1 MTRSILTTKAFRKD
15 YKRSSRSG
23 ACDMKLLQSV
33 IDLLSQ
39 DAPLPDFYREHAL
52 IGEWSGCLECHV
64 APDWLLLYERG
75 EETLTLYRLGSHA
88 GLFG

>member
-1 MTRSILTTKAFRKD
+1 MTRSILTTKAFRRD

-23 ACDMKLLQSV
+23 SCDMELLQSV

-39 DAPLPDFYREHAL
+39 GVPLPDSYREHSLA
-52 IGEWSGCLECHV
+52 GEWAGCLECHV
-64 APDWLLLYERG
+64 APDWLLIYERY

-88 GLFG
+88 ELFG

>member
-1 MTRSILTTKAFRKD
+1 MELTAYSFRFFKD

-23 ACDMKLLQSV
+23 SCDMELLQSV

-39 DAPLPDFYREHAL
+39 DDPLPDSYRERSL
-52 IGEWSGCLECHV
+52 SGEWVGCLECHV
-64 APDWLLLYERG
+64 APDWLLIYERD

-88 GLFG
+88 ELFG

>member
-23 ACDMKLLQSV
+23 ACDMELLQSV
-33 IDLLSQ
+33 IDLLSR
-39 DAPLPDFYREHAL
+39 DDPLPDSHREHSL
-52 IGEWSGCLECHV
+52 VGEWAGCLECHV
-64 APDWLLLYERG
+64 APDWLLVYERD

-88 GLFG
+88 ELFG

>member
-23 ACDMKLLQSV
+23 SCDMELLQSV

-39 DAPLPDFYREHAL
+39 DAPLQDSYREQSL
-52 IGEWSGCLECHV
+52 VGE
-64 APDWLLLYERG
+64 
-75 EETLTLYRLGSHA
+75 
-88 GLFG
+88 

>member
-23 ACDMKLLQSV
+23 SCDMELLQSV

-39 DAPLPDFYREHAL
+39 DAPLPDSYREHSL
-52 IGEWSGCLECHV
+52 VGEWVGCLECHV
-64 APDWLLLYERG
+64 APDWLLIYERD
-75 EETLTLYRLGSHA
+75 EETLTPYRLGSHA
-88 GLFG
+88 ELFG

>member
-23 ACDMKLLQSV
+23 ACDMELLQSV

-39 DAPLPDFYREHAL
+39 DAPLPDFYRDT
-52 IGEWSGCLECHV
+52 
-64 APDWLLLYERG
+64 P
-75 EETLTLYRLGSHA
+75 
-88 GLFG
+88 